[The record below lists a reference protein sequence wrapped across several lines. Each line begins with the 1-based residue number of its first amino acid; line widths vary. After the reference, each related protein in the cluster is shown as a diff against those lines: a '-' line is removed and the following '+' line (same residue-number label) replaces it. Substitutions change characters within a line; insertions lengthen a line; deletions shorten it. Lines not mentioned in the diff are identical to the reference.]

1 MTERLPLAALSVAL
15 GAALVA
21 SPARAQQ
28 GGATVTGIVRDAA
41 THAPVPGALV
51 LVEGAT
57 PAARAASDTAGVDR
71 LTRVPPGPQTIRV
84 QRIGYA
90 PGRVT
95 VVVPGAGVLAR
106 DLEVAVAPL
115 RMQRVTVT
123 ADPVGRARG
132 ELGTASVIDRD
143 AIVNQTASSVAG
155 LLELVPGTPLAP
167 PGLDGVQ
174 QTSLRSVPT
183 SQDFTDPNP
192 SASRLAA
199 FGTPII
205 LDGVPISNNA
215 NLQSLGPR
223 GEFLLNTSAG
233 GGVDLRRLPA
243 STVERLEVVRGIPSA
258 RYGDLT
264 QGVIVVDT
272 RAGAVRP
279 LATARFD
286 ARTGEANAL
295 GGWTL
300 FGGRQVLS
308 GNVDVARTRLAPG
321 LREDAVTRVAFQ
333 VAHRATLGAA
343 AHSAAGGSVDDTAA
357 TPPRLVLDTRLDAYS
372 LRQDSP
378 ERPTVDPGRVSWT
391 RDYGGRLSER
401 ARLRLFGRT
410 QLTVN
415 GALDRAT
422 QDAFS
427 QVQAV
432 RGALP
437 FTDLLTEGRAIGHYI
452 GGPYLAAVRLQGAPW
467 LAYGRAESETPLARF
482 GFDQT
487 LRAGAELRREWN
499 DGPGYQFDVEFPPQ
513 TTFNGVQG
521 FDRPRRYDAVPPL
534 AASAFYVD
542 DRLVRPFSGTGFLS
556 GGSLEMQ
563 AGLRADLLHSGGSF
577 GGVRDAVLQPRL
589 NVQLAPA
596 PWVRLRGGWGRTAK
610 LPSLADLYPAPQYF
624 DVVNVN
630 WYTPNPAERLAV
642 LTTSRRDPTNP
653 DLGFSVATKQEAGIE
668 LTPGWR
674 DAVLAVTVYR
684 DRTAGAIGIH
694 PVPGFLPR
702 EHYQLSDST
711 LGTGV
716 PPTIIEPASS
726 VDTVPYLLQQPA
738 NNLALRNHG
747 LEATLVL
754 PELSRVRT
762 RLEVQGA
769 MTWSR
774 LEQHD
779 LDFGRSFTAFQVD
792 ERIPRAP
799 YWDAV
804 TRTGQ
809 RGIITYRV
817 IHHQPELGLVITATV
832 QQNLRETH
840 HDAGSTDSLAYAGY
854 ITRAGVLVPVP
865 AEQRAN
871 PEYAD
876 LRREP
881 RAGIFLQDVGPP
893 NDWMMSL
900 QVSKTIPLDGRL
912 SFYAFNVLDRLGKFP
927 TGLNQG
933 RQYLPMRVGL
943 ELSMPLGRAAGKEGG
958 A

>member
-1 MTERLPLAALSVAL
+1 MSARRLALTLSLVALSLGRAVPAL
-15 GAALVA
+15 
-21 SPARAQQ
+21 AQDAFA
-28 GGATVTGIVRDAA
+28 GVTGTVRDAA
-41 THAPVPGALV
+41 THAPVPSALV
-51 LVEGAT
+51 FVEGTPTLRAT
-57 PAARAASDTAGVDR
+57 TDSAGVYR
-71 LTRVPPGPQTIRV
+71 LARVPPGPQTLRV

-90 PGRVT
+90 PGRVAL
-95 VVVPGAGVLAR
+95 VVPGAGTVVTR
-106 DLEVAVAPL
+106 DLELAVSAL
-115 RMQRVTVT
+115 RMQRVIVT

-205 LDGVPISNNA
+205 LDGVPLSNNA

-223 GEFLLNTSAG
+223 GEFILATSAG
-233 GGVDLRRLPA
+233 GGTDLRRLPA

-279 LATARFD
+279 LSTARFD
-286 ARTGEANAL
+286 ARTAEASAL
-295 GGWTL
+295 GGWDL

-321 LREDAVTRVAFQ
+321 LREDAVTRLALQ
-333 VAHRATLGAA
+333 VAHRASLGT
-343 AHSAAGGSVDDTAA
+343 AGGVAGVSDDTAA
-357 TPPRLVLDTRLDAYS
+357 ATPRLVLDTRLDAYR
-372 LRQDSP
+372 LYQNSP
-378 ERPTVDPGRVSWT
+378 EQPTVDPGRASWT

-401 ARLRLFGRT
+401 ARLQLGHRT

-415 GALDRAT
+415 GALDRTT

-427 QVQAV
+427 QVQTV

-437 FTDLLTEGRAIGHYI
+437 FTDLLTEGRSTGHFI
-452 GGPYLAAVRLQGAPW
+452 GGPYLAAVRVQGVPW
-467 LAYGRAESETPLARF
+467 LAYGRVESETPLARF
-482 GFDQT
+482 GFDQA

-499 DGPGYQFDVEFPPQ
+499 AGPGYQFDVEFPPQ

-521 FDRPRRYDAVPPL
+521 FDRPRRYDAVPPI
-534 AASAFYVD
+534 AASAFYLD
-542 DRLVRPFSGTGFLS
+542 DRLVRPFGGAGLFG
-556 GGSLEMQ
+556 GGSFEMQ
-563 AGLRADLLHSGGSF
+563 AGLRADLLHRGGSF

-610 LPSLADLYPAPQYF
+610 LPSLADLYPAPQFF

-642 LTTSRRDPTNP
+642 LTTAIRDPTNA
-653 DLGFSVATKQEAGIE
+653 DLGFSVATKQEVGIE

-674 DAVLAVTVYR
+674 DAVLALTAFR
-684 DRTAGAIGIH
+684 DRTAGAVGIH
-694 PVPGFLPR
+694 PVPGFLLR

-711 LGTGV
+711 LGTGR
-716 PPTIIEPASS
+716 PPSIIEPASS

-738 NNLALRNHG
+738 NNLALRNRG

-774 LEQHD
+774 LEQRD
-779 LDFGRSFTAFQVD
+779 LDFGRAFSSFQVD
-792 ERIPRAP
+792 QRIARSP
-799 YWDAV
+799 YWDAI

-809 RGIITYRV
+809 RGIVTYRV
-817 IHHQPELGLVITATV
+817 IHHQPELGLVVTAIV

-840 HDAGSTDSLAYAGY
+840 RDAGSTDSLAYAGY

-865 AEQRAN
+865 AGQRAN
-871 PEYAD
+871 PEFAD

-881 RAGIFLQDVGPP
+881 RAGIFLQGAGPP
-893 NDWMMSL
+893 NDWLMSL

-912 SFYAFNVLDRLGKFP
+912 SFYAFNVLDRLGRFP

-933 RQYLPMRVGL
+933 RQYLPIRFGL
-943 ELSMPLGRAAGKEGG
+943 EVSLPLGRAAGKEGG